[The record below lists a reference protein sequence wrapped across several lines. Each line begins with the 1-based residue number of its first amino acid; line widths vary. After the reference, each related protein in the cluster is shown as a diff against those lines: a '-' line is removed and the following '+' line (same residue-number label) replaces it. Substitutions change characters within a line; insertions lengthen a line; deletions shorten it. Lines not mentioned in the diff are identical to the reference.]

1 MPNSILF
8 QHITALG
15 PVVYFS
21 ANNGLFIDLIM
32 MDERSKEDEID
43 FEELLEQHL
52 IKYFSEYEHR
62 YIYYRIDD
70 EYSNCQMTVIK
81 GISDGYVVFNYE
93 TEFSEFSRNQIMDG
107 SEYNDLVIIFP
118 NNVDIFYDGTQE
130 LKTIKLKISSEK
142 SKKMKKIDTGKDKP
156 KVEVQKLKELRSN
169 KNEY

>member
-1 MPNSILF
+1 MINSILF

-15 PVVYFS
+15 PIVYFS

-32 MDERSKEDEID
+32 MDKRSKQDEID
-43 FEELLEQHL
+43 FEELLQQHL
-52 IKYFSEYEHR
+52 IQYFSEYEHQ
-62 YIYYRIDD
+62 YIYYRIGD
-70 EYSNCQMTVIK
+70 EDSNCQMTVIK
-81 GISDGYVVFNYE
+81 GISDGYIAFNYE
-93 TEFSEFSRNQIMDG
+93 TEFLDFSKNQIVDG

-142 SKKMKKIDTGKDKP
+142 SKKMKKIDTGKDK
-156 KVEVQKLKELRSN
+156 RSN